1 MKLVRRKIMIL
12 ALFFLL
18 LALPTTRGIVTSF
31 LFAFL
36 LGGCFQRPIQYLE
49 KHHIP
54 RWLSSLLILFFLL
67 APVCLLLGYGVF
79 VLLQSLQ
86 TLLSSLVQS
95 LTQSFCPRD
104 WFEPFLTALPPQVQG
119 TIHSITEQL
128 HSQSGELLRTI
139 LTQLGTVSSGW
150 VMALPNALSAFGLF
164 LLFLF
169 FCSMGYSELY
179 AMLLQLLPSDWR
191 RQLEQFRRETHKRL
205 VSWSK
210 AQLKLSGI
218 LWVELTVGLF
228 MLRISHAPLIASV
241 IVLVDVIP
249 MIGSGLVLIPWAGA
263 LYIMQQPVMA
273 LGIFL
278 LWIVAWSTR
287 AFLEPKLV
295 GNHLHLPTCL
305 SLLSALLG
313 AKLWGLKGLI
323 LFPVLT
329 AVLISYL
336 PNDSPDS
343 LHQ

>member
-1 MKLVRRKIMIL
+1 MKLLRRKITIL
-12 ALFFLL
+12 VLFFLL

-49 KHHIP
+49 KHRIP
-54 RWLSSLLILFFLL
+54 RWLSSLMILFFLL
-67 APVCLLLGYGVF
+67 APICLLLGYGGI

-86 TLLSSLVQS
+86 ALISSLSQS
-95 LTQSFCPRD
+95 LTHSFCPSE
-104 WFEPFLTALPPQVQG
+104 WFYPFLTALSPQAQN
-119 TIHSITEQL
+119 TIHTIIEQL
-128 HSQSGELLRTI
+128 HSQSGEILHTI
-139 LTQLGTVSSGW
+139 LSQLGSISSGW
-150 VMALPNALSAFGLF
+150 VMALPSALSAFGLF

-169 FCSMGYSELY
+169 FCCMGYPELY
-179 AMLLQLLPSDWR
+179 TMLMQLLPSDWR

-205 VSWSK
+205 VSWGK

-218 LWVELTVGLF
+218 LWVELTLGLL
-228 MLRISHAPLIASV
+228 MLRTTHAPLIAGL

-249 MIGSGLVLIPWAGA
+249 MIGSGLVLLPWSGA
-263 LYIMQQPVMA
+263 LYLMHQPVKG
-273 LGIFL
+273 LGILL
-278 LWIVAWSTR
+278 LWLVAWSTR

-323 LFPVLT
+323 LFPVLA
-329 AVLISYL
+329 AVLVSYL
-336 PNDSPDS
+336 PNESTDS
-343 LHQ
+343 LHE